1 VSSSDV
7 PSPFSEADLEAYL
20 DESLA
25 PEQAAR
31 IEEAL
36 ADSPELS
43 SQLQDLNGRR
53 NAGRYSVADIW
64 RRGRLS
70 CPTRSHWG
78 SYLLSALDDDE
89 AGYMRFHLEVVGCR
103 YCQANVADL
112 QAQQAD
118 SDDTASARRRKYF
131 KSSAGYLDRKA
142 HGEQSQ

>member
-1 VSSSDV
+1 MSNSDV

-31 IEEAL
+31 IEAAL
-36 ADSPELS
+36 AKSPEFAVR
-43 SQLQDLNGRR
+43 LQAVNQRR

-70 CPTRSHWG
+70 CPSRNHWG
-78 SYLLSALDDDE
+78 SYLLSALDDE
-89 AGYMRFHLEVVGCR
+89 ETAYMRFHLEVVGCR

-112 QAQQAD
+112 QAQQAE
-118 SDDTASARRRKYF
+118 SADTASARRRKYF
-131 KSSAGYLDRKA
+131 ESSAGYLDRKA
-142 HGEQSQ
+142 RGEQL